1 MHLLLLTLNVHFLQH
16 KGHQYLYSERMVL
29 YSQWKLL
36 KIKLC
41 PSLYCI
47 ALMMFGLHI
56 MQVYSAALHL

>member
-1 MHLLLLTLNVHFLQH
+1 MMVV
-16 KGHQYLYSERMVL
+16 YSH
-29 YSQWKLL
+29 WKLL

-47 ALMMFGLHI
+47 ALMMFGLQI